1 VIEMIDSSFEYF
13 YSKKGF
19 GPAVD
24 ARPVSQ
30 SKLEHYRGRVPDKL
44 LEYWQ
49 ACGFAGYGNG
59 LFWMTDPDDYAEA
72 LNAWLYGT
80 DFYKKDSYYVIGRTA
95 FGDLTLWGTRTGTS
109 LTINSPW
116 ATLFPS
122 DQSEWMAQGEGN
134 HLISSWIAF
143 MNFGDIDQTDDEDIP
158 LFDRA
163 MKLLGPLAHDE
174 MYGFVPA
181 LALGGPCRLDHLQ
194 KVKAAEH
201 LLFLAQLGER
211 RVTVD
216 IVKEVKA
223 RGLWE

>member
-1 VIEMIDSSFEYF
+1 MIKMVDEDFEYF
-13 YSKKGF
+13 YSDEGF

-24 ARPVSQ
+24 VRAVSQ
-30 SKLEHYRGRVPDKL
+30 AKLDHYRGKVPDKL

-49 ACGFAGYGNG
+49 AYGFAGYGRG

-80 DFYKKDSYYVIGRTA
+80 EFYGKDHYYVIGRTA
-95 FGDLTLWGTRTGTS
+95 FGDLTLWGTKSGRS
-109 LTINSPW
+109 LTINCPW
-116 ATLFPS
+116 AMIFPTDKS
-122 DQSEWMAQGEGN
+122 RWMKEGKGDF
-134 HLISSWIAF
+134 LISAWLSG
-143 MNFGDIDQTDDEDIP
+143 MTVMDEDQTDDNDAP

-163 MKLLGPLAHDE
+163 VKLLGPLAHDE

-194 KVKAAEH
+194 KVNAAEH

-211 RVTVD
+211 RVMVD
-216 IVKEVKA
+216 IVKEVKD
-223 RGLWE
+223 RGL

>member
-1 VIEMIDSSFEYF
+1 MMKMVDEEFEYF
-13 YSKKGF
+13 YSEKGF

-24 ARPVSQ
+24 ARPAAPA
-30 SKLEHYRGRVPDKL
+30 KLQQYRGKVPDKL

-49 ACGFAGYGNG
+49 AYGFAGYGRG
-59 LFWMTDPDDYAEA
+59 LFWVTDPDDYAEA

-80 DFYKKDSYYVIGRTA
+80 EFYTADRYHVIGRSA
-95 FGDLTLWGTRTGTS
+95 FGKLDLWGERTGRS
-109 LTINSPW
+109 LTINCPW
-116 ATLFPS
+116 ATIFPS
-122 DQSEWMAQGEGN
+122 DESSWMNEGRRDF
-134 HLISSWIAF
+134 LISTWLAF
-143 MNFGDIDQTDDEDIP
+143 KDKRGLEQADDNDAP

-163 MKLLGPLAHDE
+163 VKQLGPLAHDE

-211 RVTVD
+211 RVMVD
-216 IVKEVKA
+216 VVKHAKDL
-223 RGLWE
+223 GL